1 MALADKAADEFIQ
14 RDAAERIEHSPIAV
28 FRAAALKFL
37 IEDSLSS
44 GDLRHLIR
52 RAAALAVSRTILES
66 QRDAPVEVLAAPD
79 CENLVEVTQ
88 DVYLGTVVA
97 AFVFGILAARRAEAD
112 IDTLLAEWQ
121 KNVPEKDAFTVAAL
135 SRVVEI
141 RNASADEINRL
152 VCTGN
157 GHDSLYAAALAPERE
172 GTSPAVEL
180 YAQDRKSVV

>member
-1 MALADKAADEFIQ
+1 MIPRPPRSTRTDTLVPDTTL
-14 RDAAERIEHSPIAV
+14 
-28 FRAAALKFL
+28 FR
-37 IEDSLSS
+37 S
-44 GDLRHLIR
+44 
-52 RAAALAVSRTILES
+52 
-66 QRDAPVEVLAAPD
+66 
-79 CENLVEVTQ
+79 VEVTQ

-180 YAQDRKSVV
+180 YARIGRAHV